1 MEQLQTKLEQL
12 IKQSFHFEPI
22 STQRHDQW
30 YKRVYQSSWKDG
42 GCPLIL
48 TPKDSREEWT
58 AQVHQF
64 AVNFAKVVHGAVNN
78 GSKMRQDAL
87 QAEEISTDNKL
98 FQDVV
103 LDEFQTT
110 FTPCSAKENTLTPA
124 MQRLAFWTEPHDN
137 FQPLADA
144 VRALL
149 ACEQIGPLLYL
160 ARCRREIPLKDLAPK
175 NAKLWTRRRFK
186 TDNTGWELG
195 LGEALE
201 FLFFVEILKCFPDT
215 LGKEEQCERW
225 VPYTYA
231 EESSPM
237 RRYVRNRNAIHS
249 KTGSNTDK
257 EVQRCFRIVCMHLML
272 RDACGL
278 PALNLEEY
286 VINTFLSFLGFEAW
300 NRWREGEG
308 YLGTDLNKMKDEK
321 WLWQHMGDD
330 AKQAAEKQRELDAP
344 DSSSDVPKS
353 PRPRDPLLLREPKA
367 KPVEEP
373 SEEDLVELNK
383 LAALE
388 AEEATYG
395 RKRSTKYHR
404 NQ

>member
-1 MEQLQTKLEQL
+1 MEQLQTELEQL

-48 TPKDSREEWT
+48 TPKVSREEWT

-64 AVNFAKVVHGAVNN
+64 AVNFAKAVHGAINN
-78 GSKMRQDAL
+78 SSKMRQDAL

-98 FQDVV
+98 FQDAV

-124 MQRLAFWTEPHDN
+124 MQRLVFWTEPHDN
-137 FQPLADA
+137 FQPVADA

-160 ARCRREIPLKDLAPK
+160 ARRRGEIPLKDLAPK

-201 FLFFVEILKCFPDT
+201 FLFFVEILKCFPDV
-215 LGKEEQCERW
+215 LGKEEECERW

-231 EESSPM
+231 EETSPM
-237 RRYVRNRNAIHS
+237 RRYLRNRNGTHS
-249 KTGSNTDK
+249 KIISNTDK
-257 EVQRCFRIVCMHLML
+257 EIQRCFRIVCLHQML

-321 WLWQHMGDD
+321 WLWQNMGDD
-330 AKQAAEKQRELDAP
+330 AKQAAEKQRELDAH
-344 DSSSDVPKS
+344 DSSSAAPKP
-353 PRPRDPLLLREPKA
+353 PRPRDPLRLREPKA

-373 SEEDLVELNK
+373 SEEDLAELSK

-395 RKRSTKYHR
+395 RKRSAKYHR